1 VRFVPAKARSPLST
15 SNPGT
20 SASPRSS
27 GDAPSAAVAAAA
39 ELTAALRAELA
50 EVVVGQ
56 EHLIEGLLIGL
67 LADGHVLLE
76 GVPGLAKS
84 LVVQALAEAIGA
96 SHHRVQFTPDLLPAD
111 LVGTQVYDPQRG
123 VWSIHEG
130 PVFANLVLADEINRD
145 AGEGPGR
152 VARSDAGAAGD
163 GGGVRHELPSRS
175 SCSRRR
181 TRSSRR
187 GPTRSP
193 RRSSTGSCSSS
204 SSATRR
210 ATRSARSST
219 AWRACT
225 RGGTCSAVTDTAA
238 SARRARGTRRGAR
251 RPARARLRDRPR
263 VLLARAAA
271 STASADLVPFI
282 RYGASPRASIA
293 LVQASRARALLQGRG
308 YVVPE
313 DVQAVGI
320 EVLRHRVLPTFE
332 AEARQMSVDAV
343 VERILATVP
352 VP

>member
-130 PVFANLVLADEINRD
+130 PVFANLVLADEINR
-145 AGEGPGR
+145 APAKVQSALLEAMQERQVSIGGETRP
-152 VARSDAGAAGD
+152 
-163 GGGVRHELPSRS
+163 LPEPFLVLATQNPLEQEGTYRLPEAQLD
-175 SCSRRR
+175 RFMLKLVV
-181 TRSSRR
+181 
-187 GPTRSP
+187 GYPTREEERAIVDRMARVHA
-193 RRSSTGSCSSS
+193 RRHVQ
-204 SSATRR
+204 
-210 ATRSARSST
+210 
-219 AWRACT
+219 
-225 RGGTCSAVTDTAA
+225 AVTDTARVLA
-238 SARRARGTRRGAR
+238 AREA
-251 RPARARLRDRPR
+251 LDEVHVDPR
-263 VLLARAAA
+263 VRDYAIDLVFCSREPQEYGLG
-271 STASADLVPFI
+271 DLVPFV

-293 LVQASRARALLQGRG
+293 LVQASRARALLRGRG
-308 YVVPE
+308 FVVPE
-313 DVQAVGI
+313 DVQAVGL